1 MSDGATMSE
10 HKIVVNV
17 GGYNG
22 VTYKMECSDPK
33 RCEAVFQEKRW
44 PDEFTCR
51 CTDAECFWRDGDHS
65 GCGNFGRYIVGLG
78 PECLQVPVDGCGL
91 VVWLDELGEEA
102 LDVWQGVS
110 VEVPITARWETEDG
124 PVFQVSDG
132 GSET

>member
-1 MSDGATMSE
+1 MSE

-22 VTYKMECSDPK
+22 ATYKMECSDPES
-33 RCEAVFQEKRW
+33 CQVVFQETSW

-51 CTDAECFWRDGDHS
+51 CTDAQCFCRDGDHS

-78 PECLQVPVDGCGL
+78 PECQQVPVEGCGL

-102 LDVWQGVS
+102 LDVWEDVTL
-110 VEVPITARWETEDG
+110 EVPVNTYWETEDG
-124 PVFQVSDG
+124 PVFRVEKVSA
-132 GSET
+132 